1 VRDAFLDYLKK
12 HSPVYPR
19 TEGRI
24 VVTP

>member
-1 VRDAFLDYLKK
+1 VRDTILDYLKK

-24 VVTP
+24 VVTR